1 MIPAELIVMLF
12 GPEVIMMPAGV
23 IMMVEVPQT
32 SMIPVGELMVIP
44 RGESISVGGGD
55 AGVNGA
61 GMVTGGVG
69 PDCMTTAGGTSVKT
83 I

>member
-1 MIPAELIVMLF
+1 MPAEEMLIPFCPDVS
-12 GPEVIMMPAGV
+12 MMPAGV
-23 IMMVEVPQT
+23 IMTVEVPHN

-44 RGESISVGGGD
+44 SGESISVGGGD

-69 PDCMTTAGGTSVKT
+69 PDCMMTAGGTSVNT
-83 I
+83 T